1 MVNLFC
7 HTLLKIFKVLSLN
20 SHLNYFANDRVMINI
35 SKNVSL
41 FSCDNRGFCTPIKRI
56 NSIFDKQ
63 RSPLGNS
70 FARIT
75 ALNFLV
81 KQLTAGNVL
90 VRLNHIGI
98 CYKTASQLKEKKLLT
113 QEAKKTDLNLYQ
125 EPSNDYGLWLFL
137 GNTNNWEDPLLELL
151 PVENTK
157 DRWVNYWLPNF
168 QIDLD
173 TTLNC
178 EQIEKLVFDTFQG
191 KIKPFRAVVMDGVT
205 YCVRIRL
212 GIISG
217 INIYLDLGTNSRNVK
232 YVRKHILKKLG

>member
-1 MVNLFC
+1 
-7 HTLLKIFKVLSLN
+7 
-20 SHLNYFANDRVMINI
+20 
-35 SKNVSL
+35 
-41 FSCDNRGFCTPIKRI
+41 
-56 NSIFDKQ
+56 
-63 RSPLGNS
+63 
-70 FARIT
+70 
-75 ALNFLV
+75 
-81 KQLTAGNVL
+81 
-90 VRLNHIGI
+90 
-98 CYKTASQLKEKKLLT
+98 
-113 QEAKKTDLNLYQ
+113 
-125 EPSNDYGLWLFL
+125 
-137 GNTNNWEDPLLELL
+137 L